1 MQHSEFLQHYG
12 IRPLRDIARKL
23 RKRPTGSEDRLW
35 QALRN
40 RRLDGLKFLRQHPI
54 GVSIVDFYCHEK
66 RLVVE
71 VDGGIHKDRDVRE
84 RDQLRQELIEQH
96 GVRVFRC
103 SDEDVEQDLEAVL
116 NRIRAVV
123 KEA

>member
-1 MQHSEFLQHYG
+1 MQHSEFLKHYR
-12 IRPLRDIARKL
+12 IRPLRTIARRL
-23 RKRPTGSEDRLW
+23 RKRATHSEEILW

-71 VDGGIHKDRDVRE
+71 VDGGIHKDRDVRL
-84 RDQLRQELIEQH
+84 RDQLRQELIERDGEQ
-96 GVRVFRC
+96 VLRC
-103 SDEDVEQDLEAVL
+103 SDADVEQDLEAVL
-116 NRIRAVV
+116 NRIRT
-123 KEA
+123 EIGEI